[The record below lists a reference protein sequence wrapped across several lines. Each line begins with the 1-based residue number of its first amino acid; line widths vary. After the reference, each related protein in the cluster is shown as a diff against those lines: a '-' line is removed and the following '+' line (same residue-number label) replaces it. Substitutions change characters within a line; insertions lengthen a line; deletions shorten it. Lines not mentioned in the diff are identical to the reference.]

1 MSPLYPLNEPIR
13 LMPPS
18 WTVISS
24 SVRGVRHEKEDG
36 VCQDDAYSW
45 IRGDWFF
52 AAVSDGAGSAS
63 HSATGSS
70 HLVRTVVEVVRDHA
84 SGGTPVSEAEWRPVI
99 ESAIQTAR
107 ETLPVSD
114 LPSASSAKPSANG
127 AQRGA
132 SGDARKGRAIDE
144 DDPDD
149 ASRPE
154 NPLAP
159 FHATLVGAI
168 GHADR
173 GGLFFH
179 IGDGAGIA
187 CTVPNWDT
195 ELSVSEPENG
205 RYAGETF
212 FYTQPQWRR
221 HLRITP
227 FPANTDLVTLMTDGA
242 TPFALN
248 SDGSGL
254 EEPFIRPVTSYLER
268 VEPQAGAQTLAQ
280 TLAGEDVSSITSDD
294 ITFLWARKTARAS

>member
-1 MSPLYPLNEPIR
+1 
-13 LMPPS
+13 MPPS

-45 IRGDWFF
+45 IRGDWFY

-63 HSATGSS
+63 RSATGSS
-70 HLVRTVVEVVRDHA
+70 HIVRTVVEAVRDHA
-84 SGGTPVSEAEWRPVI
+84 ASGTPVTDEEWRPVI
-99 ESAIQTAR
+99 ESAIQSAR

-114 LPSASSAKPSANG
+114 LPPNEASRDASSGATNEASASASASDG
-127 AQRGA
+127 A
-132 SGDARKGRAIDE
+132 INDE
-144 DDPDD
+144 EP
-149 ASRPE
+149 AEEPQPE

-187 CTVPNWDT
+187 CTVPNWNTDLT
-195 ELSVSEPENG
+195 VSEPENG

-227 FPANTDLVTLMTDGA
+227 FSADTDLVTLMTDGA

-248 SDGSGL
+248 SDGAGL
-254 EEPFIRPVTSYLER
+254 EEPFIRPVTSYLEG
-268 VEPQAGAQTLAQ
+268 VDPQAGAQTLAQ
-280 TLAGEDVSSITSDD
+280 TLAGEDVRSITSDD
-294 ITFLWARKTARAS
+294 VTFLWARKTHPAS

>member
-1 MSPLYPLNEPIR
+1 
-13 LMPPS
+13 MPRS

-63 HSATGSS
+63 YSATGSS
-70 HLVRTVVEVVRDHA
+70 HIVRTVVEAVRDHA
-84 SGGTPVSEAEWRPVI
+84 SSDTPVSEEEWRPVI
-99 ESAIQTAR
+99 ESAIQSAR

-114 LPSASSAKPSANG
+114 LPTNGQPNTAS
-127 AQRGA
+127 
-132 SGDARKGRAIDE
+132 
-144 DDPDD
+144 DD
-149 ASRPE
+149 ATRRTAEAGTAINEEEPEDESRPK

-173 GGLFFH
+173 GGLFFQ
-179 IGDGAGIA
+179 IGDGAGVA
-187 CTVPNWDT
+187 CAVPNWDAA
-195 ELSVSEPENG
+195 LSVSEPENG

-227 FPANTDLVTLMTDGA
+227 FSADTNLVTLMTDGA

-254 EEPFIRPVTSYLER
+254 EEPFIRPVTSYLEG
-268 VEPQAGAQTLAQ
+268 VDPKAGAQTLAQ
-280 TLAGEDVSSITSDD
+280 TLAGEDVRSITSDD
-294 ITFLWARKTARAS
+294 VTFLWARKTNDAS